1 MTPGT
6 TPGREAGVL
15 RRSAVRL
22 LLKRRHRPAPVRP
35 SRAAQLRALAALL
48 DEAVAAQTPADRVVA
63 ACGEPG
69 PLSGQTAQEAGRQ
82 CVALHRLHARVRDL
96 VLTEADL
103 VRAQEYAGRLLAYDQ
118 WMMREAMDL
127 AFPTHRHPRGEA
139 ARLHLNGLGRPADD
153 LRRLRDALRSESEG
167 EGEPESRE
175 LRAGGP

>member
-1 MTPGT
+1 MTPGAA
-6 TPGREAGVL
+6 PGQQPGGP
-15 RRSAVRL
+15 RRHAVRL
-22 LLKRRHRPAPVRP
+22 LANLRRRPAPVRP
-35 SRAAQLRALAALL
+35 PRAAQLWALTALL

-82 CVALHRLHARVRDL
+82 CMALHRLHARMRDL
-96 VLTEADL
+96 QLTESDL

-127 AFPTHRHPRGEA
+127 AFPTNPHPSGEA

-153 LRRLRDALRSESEG
+153 LRRLRDALRFECD
-167 EGEPESRE
+167 R
-175 LRAGGP
+175 GPASPGR